1 MKLFHLIVLISLL
14 FVASCS
20 SLIGTLETKPL
31 ETPSEGFITE
41 MPKPDFSKEG
51 LGWTGDSWNGIQYV
65 GFLYLLSKEDKQ
77 QHQATVK
84 FVLVNLPDMKIA
96 TWYSKKK
103 KAMGKVR
110 AISSFPISGGYCRYY
125 QVLIQVKKKAKTAV
139 YQACKHIGSIDWSYD
154 YGTYFGKQY

>member
-14 FVASCS
+14 FVASCV
-20 SLIGTLETKPL
+20 TERVA
-31 ETPSEGFITE
+31 TPKDGFIKK
-41 MPKPDFSKEG
+41 MPKPNYSREG
-51 LGWTGDSWNGIQYV
+51 KGWTGDYWNTKQYV
-65 GFLYLLSKEDKQ
+65 GFVYNLSREDKL
-77 QHQATVK
+77 QHRATVK

-110 AISSFPISGGYCRYY
+110 AISAFPISGGYCRYY